1 MASSDSPLIVRNLR
15 KEYRV
20 PGGAP
25 LRAVDGISFEIQ
37 KGECFGLLGPN
48 GAGKS
53 TSMNC
58 ITGFYPATS
67 GSVRVF
73 DIDVYAHPRQARMN
87 LGVCAQ
93 EDTLDSDF
101 TVFDQMVRYA
111 TYFRIPV
118 EEGRRRTEGLLKR
131 FGLDDKKDQ
140 MVEHLS
146 GGMRRRLQA
155 ARALVNE
162 PKVLVL
168 DEPTT
173 GLDPEVRRVLW
184 DVIIEARSR
193 GIATLL

>member
-1 MASSDSPLIVRNLR
+1 MIRSEPPLIVRNLR

-20 PGGAP
+20 HGGSP
-25 LRAVDGISFEIQ
+25 LCAVDGISFEIQ

-67 GSVRVF
+67 GSVAIF

-87 LGVCAQ
+87 LGLCAQ
-93 EDTLDSDF
+93 EDTLDTDF

-118 EEGRRRTEGLLKR
+118 DEGRRR
-131 FGLDDKKDQ
+131 
-140 MVEHLS
+140 
-146 GGMRRRLQA
+146 
-155 ARALVNE
+155 
-162 PKVLVL
+162 
-168 DEPTT
+168 
-173 GLDPEVRRVLW
+173 
-184 DVIIEARSR
+184 
-193 GIATLL
+193 